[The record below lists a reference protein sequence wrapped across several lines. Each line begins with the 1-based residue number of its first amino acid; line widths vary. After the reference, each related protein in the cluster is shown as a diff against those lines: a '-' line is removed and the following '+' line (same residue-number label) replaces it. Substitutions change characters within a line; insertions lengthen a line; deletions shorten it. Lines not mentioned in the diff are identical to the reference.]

1 MRELGG
7 AGARAGLPPATALI
21 EGPLL
26 QRQVLLRLPAGAELP
41 AARAGGGSCGGS
53 EGGAAGGPRGGAA
66 PPPAASSSGGGAAGG
81 PRALGASD
89 NGAAAPPGA
98 AVVYAA
104 SWWNAAEA
112 RRCLADAD
120 LPIWTSLSAGRAEL
134 HRELLGVQ
142 AGSSPYLEEAF
153 GAAAGGGGAPPLF
166 WGRYYVFWRG
176 GAPLTVI
183 FEAFSPALE
192 AFLGPARAP

>member
-26 QRQVLLRLPAGAELP
+26 QRQVLLRLPAGADL
-41 AARAGGGSCGGS
+41 
-53 EGGAAGGPRGGAA
+53 GAAGGGLEGGLGGGVRGGAA
-66 PPPAASSSGGGAAGG
+66 ASSSRGGGG
-81 PRALGASD
+81 PRSGGNPPA
-89 NGAAAPPGA
+89 AAAPPGA

-112 RRCLADAD
+112 QRCLADAD
-120 LPIWTSLSAGRAEL
+120 LPIWTSLSVGRAEL

-153 GAAAGGGGAPPLF
+153 GAGAAAGGGGRPPLF